1 MRCDPAAPWL
11 TVQGG
16 TNGVLVDDTLRIN
29 GVVAPEASLPFL
41 SLSGGSSGVQV
52 LSPLLEQI
60 AVGPTDGTVGVVV
73 RNAAATGDAKL
84 LLDSNNQNGVAELK
98 VLAGGNCE
106 LNAQFQFISFNT
118 TNGLANLA
126 IEPNIGGSN
135 DGEVIFG
142 YGFVNLSD
150 RSLKE
155 NVRAIREEELQQTF
169 DAVEPQPHR
178 SGQGPDRL
186 RGPGRAGQRE
196 AGRDHVQDE
205 EPGRERADGPRLPE
219 ALRGPLGH
227 RQEAAEAGGEARE
240 EEGPQ
245 GRLGVALEMAED
257 DAMELLGR
265 LARDF
270 NVRDPRKLYQI
281 ARREFPE
288 RRDLTSARAQAALR
302 SDVARQ
308 VLAPKPRSLG
318 KSAAEGP
325 NDRLQADLV
334 DFSQNTQGANKYGL
348 VVTDVFTREV
358 ATKALPDKRAE
369 TVTQAAAEIIPD
381 LVQDEGNYV
390 VTTDQGNEF
399 QGLERAL
406 PGGVVHR
413 QKDPSD
419 RNATAVVDRA
429 IQTLKKD
436 LAGKVARDGG
446 GWENVTE
453 AYNARPHQ
461 AVHAAPEDVET
472 QPATTFRVYQ
482 DNATKFQH
490 NKELTEGRKR
500 RLEEAGAIQSSN
512 KCKKKLRATVRT
524 CSQCCKR

>member
-1 MRCDPAAPWL
+1 M
-11 TVQGG
+11 
-16 TNGVLVDDTLRIN
+16 
-29 GVVAPEASLPFL
+29 
-41 SLSGGSSGVQV
+41 
-52 LSPLLEQI
+52 
-60 AVGPTDGTVGVVV
+60 
-73 RNAAATGDAKL
+73 
-84 LLDSNNQNGVAELK
+84 
-98 VLAGGNCE
+98 
-106 LNAQFQFISFNT
+106 
-118 TNGLANLA
+118 
-126 IEPNIGGSN
+126 
-135 DGEVIFG
+135 
-142 YGFVNLSD
+142 
-150 RSLKE
+150 
-155 NVRAIREEELQQTF
+155 
-169 DAVEPQPHR
+169 
-178 SGQGPDRL
+178 
-186 RGPGRAGQRE
+186 
-196 AGRDHVQDE
+196 
-205 EPGRERADGPRLPE
+205 
-219 ALRGPLGH
+219 
-227 RQEAAEAGGEARE
+227 
-240 EEGPQ
+240 
-245 GRLGVALEMAED
+245 
-257 DAMELLGR
+257 
-265 LARDF
+265 
-270 NVRDPRKLYQI
+270 
-281 ARREFPE
+281 
-288 RRDLTSARAQAALR
+288 
-302 SDVARQ
+302 
-308 VLAPKPRSLG
+308 
-318 KSAAEGP
+318 
-325 NDRLQADLV
+325 
-334 DFSQNTQGANKYGL
+334 
-348 VVTDVFTREV
+348 
-358 ATKALPDKRAE
+358 
-369 TVTQAAAEIIPD
+369 TQAAAEIIPD